1 MSGQPSGIVYYHP
14 PTPSS
19 QTTIAIDHDS
29 APQAC
34 LRHPS
39 IWMTHHK
46 HSPSSAAILTHTC
59 TRHTHTH
66 MHCRHPT
73 SSPVICCHYRGH
85 TTIHN
90 HPLPTY
96 TTSHDHPLQTHITQ
110 RHCFWPDFISPC
122 IVIRRPRPSCATIPA
137 STAPAMQHSY
147 RGTTTSMTSHDRAST
162 PSPPATIQWHIRHAS
177 FTTVVRHRHDPS
189 VTNHFQLSPITRRRR
204 RENENEKMNTKL
216 TISPET
222 VSYTHLR
229 AHET

>member
-1 MSGQPSGIVYYHP
+1 MILPPVVVHSAELHTRSFVVPTMSGQPSGIVYYHP

-59 TRHTHTH
+59 TRHTH

-90 HPLPTY
+90 H
-96 TTSHDHPLQTHITQ
+96 HCQ
-110 RHCFWPDFISPC
+110 R
-122 IVIRRPRPSCATIPA
+122 T
-137 STAPAMQHSY
+137 
-147 RGTTTSMTSHDRAST
+147 
-162 PSPPATIQWHIRHAS
+162 PPATTIHYKHISPSGIVSGPTSYHHHAS
-177 FTTVVRHRHDPS
+177 SSAARGRHVPP
-189 VTNHFQLSPITRRRR
+189 FQHQQNPQCSIPTAARQH
-204 RENENEKMNTKL
+204 
-216 TISPET
+216 P
-222 VSYTHLR
+222 
-229 AHET
+229 